1 MILSA
6 QSSGSRVFRN
16 IASVFIPNG
25 DMEAMTSKM
34 ARAVT
39 DTCNELP
46 FVNWDRFVDCG
57 RIVVAFGW
65 IDREKDN
72 YKDFVCVEVSQR
84 GYVQFTTSSA
94 KYSETISDIYVKHGR
109 LSPGTHE
116 PCQRIEGDGQLA
128 EVENVVRIRDAHR
141 GEI

>member
-1 MILSA
+1 M
-6 QSSGSRVFRN
+6 V
-16 IASVFIPNG
+16 SVFIPNG

-34 ARAVT
+34 AQAVT
-39 DTCNELP
+39 DICNELP

-57 RIVVAFGW
+57 RIVAIFGW

-116 PCQRIEGDGQLA
+116 PCQRIEDDEQLA